1 MKRRPFL
8 QLAAGALALPILSR
22 MAGAQAYPS
31 RSISLLVFVPAGG
44 APDIIARLI
53 GQALS
58 QRLGHPVVIDNRPGG
73 GGNVA
78 LQAVVRAPADGY
90 TLLLVATPYAINAT
104 LYEKLNISVARDIAP
119 IIGLNRDAFVMLVN
133 PSLPARTVSEFI
145 AYAKANPGRINMA
158 SSGTGNLSHLSAE
171 LFKMMAGVDMVHVP
185 YKGTVPALSGVMAG
199 EVHLMFDAVPSALP
213 HIQSGRLRALA
224 TTLEG
229 RTRALPDVAPLS
241 EILPGYS
248 VSGWLGIGTPKDTP
262 AEIVSKLNREANAVL
277 ADPTIRARFADLGSD
292 VLGGSPADFGKFVA
306 GETAKWAKVIHAANV
321 KVE

>member
-8 QLAAGALALPILSR
+8 QLAAGALALPMLSR

-44 APDIIARLI
+44 APDIVARLM

-58 QRLGHPVVIDNRPGG
+58 QRLGQPVVIDNRPGG

-78 LQAVVRAPADGY
+78 LQAVARAPADGY

-104 LYEKLNISVARDIAP
+104 LYEKLNISVAQDIAP
-119 IIGLNRDAFVMLVN
+119 IIGINRDAFVMLVN

-145 AYAKANPGRINMA
+145 TYAKANPGRINMA

-229 RTRALPDVAPLS
+229 RTRALPDVPPLS

-262 AEIVSKLNREANAVL
+262 ADIVSKLNREANAVL